1 MGFKHFLEAAGHD
14 VLAVLTFGASAKGQQ
29 VIAGVEGAAVAIG
42 TAVGGP
48 GVGAGITAIEGL
60 INTGLKHVFTM
71 QALGT
76 AAAAN
81 GQNVTGAQKAAAV
94 IDALTPETSALLQ
107 DLGVK
112 NPTADQI
119 QSLASLISQ
128 SLVNIVQAIPAPAPV
143 VSTAPTPVK
152 PVGPE
157 PVVNQP
163 PIVAAPSSP
172 PVVNPSV

>member
-29 VIAGVEGAAVAIG
+29 VIAGAEGVAVAVG

-48 GVGAGITAIEGL
+48 ALGAGITAIEGL
-60 INTGLKHVFTM
+60 INTGLKQVFTM

-94 IDALTPETSALLQ
+94 IDALAPETSALLQ

-112 NPTADQI
+112 NPTADQV
-119 QSLASLISQ
+119 QALAAIVSQ
-128 SLVNIVQAIPAPAPV
+128 SIVNIVQAIPAPV
-143 VSTAPTPVK
+143 VPTPT
-152 PVGPE
+152 
-157 PVVNQP
+157 VVP
-163 PIVAAPSSP
+163 PTVP
-172 PVVNPSV
+172 PVPNLAV